1 MTLSF
6 SAAAKAEICRNIPS
20 KHCCAL
26 AECFGILLFCNSFTG
41 ENIRIITES
50 REFALLLP
58 KLFKRAF
65 SMDFDIMP
73 SEDAKG
79 KLNFQITDLDKIS
92 DIMEWY
98 GFDPQDTL
106 SMHIIT
112 TKDSLLQKY
121 APYEGVLFLLSS
133 DTAIFVQDYSDSIQ
147 IPKSLEYHFQTIKM
161 IISARKQIESIE
173 QTIENIAVN
182 YMQEALRSKPENTL
196 YSRIA
201 QEIEGD
207 MDNVTDLLI
216 QIKERDLNSL
226 SSQQQEYFKPGLT
239 ERYNN
244 FLIFFE

>member
-1 MTLSF
+1 MKKWFIIMICCSLQIIQLYAENDREQQLRNKIAYIDSTIVTISPKQQTDTLLTLV
-6 SAAAKAEICRNIPS
+6 EHYRM
-20 KHCCAL
+20 L
-26 AECFGILLFCNSFTG
+26 
-41 ENIRIITES
+41 
-50 REFALLLP
+50 
-58 KLFKRAF
+58 
-65 SMDFDIMP
+65 
-73 SEDAKG
+73 
-79 KLNFQITDLDKIS
+79 
-92 DIMEWY
+92 
-98 GFDPQDTL
+98 DTL

>member
-1 MTLSF
+1 MKKWFIIMICCSLQIIQLYAENDREQQLRNKIAYIDSTIVTISPKQQTDTLLTLV
-6 SAAAKAEICRNIPS
+6 EHYRM
-20 KHCCAL
+20 L
-26 AECFGILLFCNSFTG
+26 
-41 ENIRIITES
+41 
-50 REFALLLP
+50 
-58 KLFKRAF
+58 
-65 SMDFDIMP
+65 
-73 SEDAKG
+73 
-79 KLNFQITDLDKIS
+79 
-92 DIMEWY
+92 
-98 GFDPQDTL
+98 DTL

-173 QTIENIAVN
+173 QNIKNIAAN
-182 YMQEALRSKPENTL
+182 YVQEVLTSNPEITL
-196 YSRIA
+196 NSRIA

-207 MDNVTDLLI
+207 MDSIQDLLI

-244 FLIFFE
+244 FLKFFK

>member
-1 MTLSF
+1 MKKWFIIMICCSLQIIQLYAENDREQQLRNKIAYIDSTIVTISPKQQTDTLLTLV
-6 SAAAKAEICRNIPS
+6 EHYRM
-20 KHCCAL
+20 L
-26 AECFGILLFCNSFTG
+26 
-41 ENIRIITES
+41 
-50 REFALLLP
+50 
-58 KLFKRAF
+58 
-65 SMDFDIMP
+65 
-73 SEDAKG
+73 
-79 KLNFQITDLDKIS
+79 
-92 DIMEWY
+92 
-98 GFDPQDTL
+98 DTL

-173 QTIENIAVN
+173 QNIKNIAAN
-182 YMQEALRSKPENTL
+182 YMQEALTSKPENTL

>member
-1 MTLSF
+1 MYAENDREQQLRNKIAYIDSTIVTISPKQQTDTLLTLV
-6 SAAAKAEICRNIPS
+6 EHYRM
-20 KHCCAL
+20 L
-26 AECFGILLFCNSFTG
+26 
-41 ENIRIITES
+41 
-50 REFALLLP
+50 
-58 KLFKRAF
+58 
-65 SMDFDIMP
+65 
-73 SEDAKG
+73 
-79 KLNFQITDLDKIS
+79 
-92 DIMEWY
+92 
-98 GFDPQDTL
+98 DTL

-173 QTIENIAVN
+173 QNIENIAAN

>member
-1 MTLSF
+1 MKKWFIIMICCSLQIIQMYAENDREQQLRNKIAYIDSTIVTISPKQQTDTLLTLV
-6 SAAAKAEICRNIPS
+6 EHYRM
-20 KHCCAL
+20 L
-26 AECFGILLFCNSFTG
+26 
-41 ENIRIITES
+41 
-50 REFALLLP
+50 
-58 KLFKRAF
+58 
-65 SMDFDIMP
+65 
-73 SEDAKG
+73 
-79 KLNFQITDLDKIS
+79 
-92 DIMEWY
+92 
-98 GFDPQDTL
+98 DTL

-161 IISARKQIESIE
+161 MMSARKQIEAIE
-173 QTIENIAVN
+173 QNIENIAAN

>member
-1 MTLSF
+1 MKKWFIIMICCSLQIIQMYAENDREQQLRNKIAYIDSTIVTISPKQQTDTLLTLV
-6 SAAAKAEICRNIPS
+6 EHYRM
-20 KHCCAL
+20 L
-26 AECFGILLFCNSFTG
+26 
-41 ENIRIITES
+41 
-50 REFALLLP
+50 
-58 KLFKRAF
+58 
-65 SMDFDIMP
+65 
-73 SEDAKG
+73 
-79 KLNFQITDLDKIS
+79 
-92 DIMEWY
+92 
-98 GFDPQDTL
+98 DTL

-173 QTIENIAVN
+173 QNIENIAAN

>member
-1 MTLSF
+1 MKKWFIIMICCSLQIIQLYAENNREQQLRNKIAYIDSTIVTISPKQQTDTLLTLV
-6 SAAAKAEICRNIPS
+6 EHYRM
-20 KHCCAL
+20 L
-26 AECFGILLFCNSFTG
+26 
-41 ENIRIITES
+41 
-50 REFALLLP
+50 
-58 KLFKRAF
+58 
-65 SMDFDIMP
+65 
-73 SEDAKG
+73 
-79 KLNFQITDLDKIS
+79 
-92 DIMEWY
+92 
-98 GFDPQDTL
+98 DTL

-112 TKDSLLQKY
+112 AKDSLLQKY

-173 QTIENIAVN
+173 QNIKNIAAN
-182 YMQEALRSKPENTL
+182 YVQEVLTSNPEITL
-196 YSRIA
+196 NSRIA

-207 MDNVTDLLI
+207 MDSVTDLLI

-244 FLIFFE
+244 FLKFFE

>member
-1 MTLSF
+1 MKKWFIIMICCSLQIIQLYAENDREQQLRNKIAYIDSTIVTISPKQQTDTLLTLV
-6 SAAAKAEICRNIPS
+6 EHYRM
-20 KHCCAL
+20 L
-26 AECFGILLFCNSFTG
+26 
-41 ENIRIITES
+41 
-50 REFALLLP
+50 
-58 KLFKRAF
+58 
-65 SMDFDIMP
+65 
-73 SEDAKG
+73 
-79 KLNFQITDLDKIS
+79 
-92 DIMEWY
+92 
-98 GFDPQDTL
+98 DTL

-133 DTAIFVQDYSDSIQ
+133 DTAIFIQDYSDSIQ

-182 YMQEALRSKPENTL
+182 YMQEALKSKPENTL